1 MNFQFQYS
9 NLWMLLVAI
18 PVGIIFYLLLLRWK
32 RKTIKR
38 IGDEKLVC
46 TLISNYS
53 SKRFAARWS
62 VFLLAFVFGVLA
74 LMNPRI
80 PGESDNLSRKGIDVV
95 FALDL
100 SKSMLATDVTPNR
113 LEKAKEFIAQMIGK
127 MPDDRVAL
135 VWFAGSAYL
144 QMPMTID
151 ENVAKMYV
159 STANPN
165 AIPVPGTV
173 ISKALEK
180 SGDAFTDDGER
191 FKTVI
196 LITDGEDHDPDA
208 IKTAAS
214 LADKGIMINTVGI
227 GSAQGTSFTDL
238 TTGELK
244 KDDRGNVVITK
255 LNEEELKQIAE
266 KANGAYIHLQ
276 DTGEAVKSMMSYLSG
291 IQKKAV
297 LDKSSLSY
305 RSLYYWPA
313 AILLAL
319 LLIENFISE
328 RKKVEV

>member
-62 VFLLAFVFGVLA
+62 VFSLAFVFGVLA

-80 PGESDNLSRKGIDVV
+80 PGEPDNLSRKGIDVV

-144 QMPMTID
+144 QMPMTND

-159 STANPN
+159 STADPN

-180 SGDAFTDDGER
+180 SGDAFTDDVER

-297 LDKSSLSY
+297 LDKSALSY

-313 AILLAL
+313 ALLLAL